1 MQTFIYDLFSAY
13 VFPGM
18 LLAFGLCF
26 LLVAIPRREGLRN
39 YVLARRVMGFSYLLL
54 GVALFAEV
62 AARQRPADVLPQKIL
77 ILAVGC
83 TQLFLFTCS
92 LITLLDTGF
101 LTRRKV
107 GREAL
112 AVGLASVMVIGV
124 VASCPENVV
133 RVCFWAFTAWYVM
146 LLARYVVIFRRYYG
160 RYLKHMENYFSDDET
175 NRLHWVPMAFYM
187 IISVYFVAM
196 FFSWYI
202 TPATHFIF
210 MLMVDVFYAMF
221 AIFFLNYV
229 DIFPKLEAPMAEI
242 AVEEPEQEQEAAEPA
257 AGRMVNAEEQALM
270 VRIDRLVASK
280 SLYAMPDLTVEKL
293 ASMVGERHRLVSMA
307 INRCRGMN
315 FSTYVNCY
323 RVDEAQRLLEEGW
336 LDGHTLDALALKVGF
351 GSRVNLYRSF
361 KRLKGV
367 SPSDFK
373 GK

>member
-26 LLVAIPRREGLRN
+26 LFVAVPKREGLKN
-39 YVLARRVMGFSYLLL
+39 YILARKTMAFSYLLL
-54 GVALFAEV
+54 SVALFAEV
-62 AARQRPADVLPQKIL
+62 AMKQRPADVLPQKML

-112 AVGLASVMVIGV
+112 TVAAASVLVVGV
-124 VASCPENVV
+124 VASCPENIV
-133 RVCFWAFTAWYVM
+133 RICFWVFTLWYVM
-146 LLARYVVIFRRYYG
+146 LLARYVFVFRRYYG
-160 RYLKHMENYFSDDET
+160 RYIKHMENYFSDDET
-175 NRLHWVPMAFYM
+175 HRLHWVPMAFYM
-187 IISVYFVAM
+187 ILSVYFVAM

-202 TPATHFIF
+202 TPVTHFVF
-210 MLMVDVFYAMF
+210 MLMVDVFYALF

-242 AVEEPEQEQEAAEPA
+242 AVEEPAAEPLA
-257 AGRMVNAEEQALM
+257 DSTADAMEEALM
-270 VRIDRLVASK
+270 ARIDKIVAAK
-280 SLYAMPDLTVEKL
+280 SLYTMPDLTVEKL
-293 ASMVGERHRLVSMA
+293 ATFVGERHRQVSMA
-307 INRCRGMN
+307 INRCRGVN
-315 FSTYVNCY
+315 FSSYVNCY
-323 RVDEAQRLLEEGW
+323 RVEEAQRLLEAGW
-336 LDGHTLDALALKVGF
+336 LDEHTLDALAMKVGF

>member
-26 LLVAIPRREGLRN
+26 LLVAIPKREGLRN
-39 YVLARRVMGFSYLLL
+39 YVLARKTMGFSYLLL
-54 GVALFAEV
+54 GVALCVEV

-112 AVGLASVMVIGV
+112 AVGLASVLVVGV
-124 VASCPENVV
+124 VECCGEDVV
-133 RVCFWAFTAWYVM
+133 RVVFWVFTVWYVM

-160 RYLKHMENYFSDDET
+160 RYLKYMENYFSDDET
-175 NRLHWVPMAFYM
+175 NRLHWVPVAFYM

-196 FFSWYI
+196 IFSWYI

-242 AVEEPEQEQEAAEPA
+242 AVEEPVPDAVEPEA
-257 AGRMVNAEEQALM
+257 GSMVNAEEQALM
-270 VRIDRLVASK
+270 ARIDRLVAAK
-280 SLYAMPDLTVEKL
+280 GLYMMPDLTVEKL
-293 ASMVGERHRLVSMA
+293 ASMVGERHRQVSAA

-336 LDGHTLDALALKVGF
+336 LDGHTLDALALQVGF